1 MKKVVLVTGAS
12 SGIGLETVKL
22 LRDRFI
28 VFATAKTSSL
38 SRFNLAGIYE
48 SQDLLIRALN
58 VCNSSERVQLFEEIN
73 QKFGKLDVLVNNA
86 GISFRSSIEEM
97 SEEEEKLQFETNFL
111 APLALMKLA
120 IPKMRES
127 RNGKII
133 NVSSVSGMMAMPSM
147 GSYSASKWAL
157 EGVSEALWYEL
168 RPWGISISL
177 IEPGFIR
184 SHGFENVKRSKRSL
198 DPSSPYSKMYH
209 HMGCFVEKL
218 MNKAFVNSSDIARK
232 ILKTIED
239 PSPPLR
245 VIPSIDATF
254 FAFLR
259 RMLPRPIYHRIL
271 YHSLP
276 GIKEW
281 EDYAKSGH

>member
-1 MKKVVLVTGAS
+1 MKPVVLVTGAS
-12 SGIGLETVKL
+12 TGIGLETVKL
-22 LRDRFI
+22 LRNNYI
-28 VFATAKTSSL
+28 VFATARASSL
-38 SRFNLAGIYE
+38 SRFAELKETDSFFVRELDVCDPN
-48 SQDLLIRALN
+48 QRAS
-58 VCNSSERVQLFEEIN
+58 VFSEIEKN
-73 QKFGKLDVLVNNA
+73 YGKLDILINNA

-97 SEEEEKLQFETNFL
+97 SESEELLQFETNFL

-127 RNGKII
+127 RSGKII

-168 RPWGISISL
+168 RPWGISVSL

-184 SHGFENVKRSKRSL
+184 SQGFEHVKRSKRSL
-198 DPSSPYSKMYH
+198 DSSSPYSKMYH
-209 HMGCFVEKL
+209 HMECFVEKL
-218 MNKAFVNSSDIARK
+218 MKKALVNSSDVAKK
-232 ILKTIED
+232 ILKSIED

-245 VIPSIDATF
+245 VIPSFDATF

-259 RMLPRPIYHRIL
+259 RMLPRPIYHKIL
-271 YHSLP
+271 YFSLP

-281 EDYAKSGH
+281 EANAKSGY

>member
-1 MKKVVLVTGAS
+1 MRPVVLVTGAS
-12 SGIGLETVKL
+12 TGIGLETVKL
-22 LRDRFI
+22 LRNNYT
-28 VFATAKTSSL
+28 VFATARASSL
-38 SRFNLAGIYE
+38 TRFTDLKE
-48 SQDLLIRALN
+48 SEYFFIRELD
-58 VCNSSERVQLFEEIN
+58 VCDPIQRTSIFKEIES
-73 QKFGKLDVLVNNA
+73 KFGKLDILINNA

-97 SEEEEKLQFETNFL
+97 SESEEKLQFETNFL

-127 RNGKII
+127 RSGKII

-168 RPWGISISL
+168 RPWGVSISL

-184 SHGFENVKRSKRSL
+184 SQGFENVKRSKRSL

-218 MNKAFVNSSDIARK
+218 MNKAFVNSSDVARK

-245 VIPSIDATF
+245 VIPSFDATF

-271 YHSLP
+271 YFSLP

>member
-1 MKKVVLVTGAS
+1 MKPVVLVTGAS
-12 SGIGLETVKL
+12 TGIGLETVKL

-28 VFATAKTSSL
+28 VFATARASSL
-38 SRFNLAGIYE
+38 SRFTQFEQSENFF
-48 SQDLLIRALN
+48 IRELD
-58 VCNSSERVQLFEEIN
+58 VCNPSQRASIFKEIEG
-73 QKFGKLDVLVNNA
+73 KFGKLDILINNA

-97 SEEEEKLQFETNFL
+97 SESEEKLQFETNFL
-111 APLALMKLA
+111 GPLALMKLA

-127 RNGKII
+127 RSGKII

-168 RPWGISISL
+168 RPWGITVSL

-184 SHGFENVKRSKRSL
+184 SQGFENVKRSERSL

-218 MNKAFVNSSDIARK
+218 MKKALVNSNDVARK
-232 ILKTIED
+232 ILKTIDD

-245 VIPSIDATF
+245 VIPSLDATF

-259 RMLPRPIYHRIL
+259 RMLPRPIYHKIL
-271 YHSLP
+271 YLSLP
-276 GIKEW
+276 GIREW
-281 EDYAKSGH
+281 EDYVKSGH